1 MIKQQDVTT
10 RRYDNV
16 LFDHFQ
22 LTPSNQPTSNN
33 PIQSAKP
40 TQQSNTPSISHH
52 YRCKI
57 TTKFRK
63 VLYIKNPQ
71 HYFFKAEDQISY

>member
-22 LTPSNQPTSNN
+22 LTPSNQTIKATNTATNPTILT
-33 PIQSAKP
+33 PIDAKSP
-40 TQQSNTPSISHH
+40 AKVEKYSI
-52 YRCKI
+52 
-57 TTKFRK
+57 
-63 VLYIKNPQ
+63 
-71 HYFFKAEDQISY
+71 